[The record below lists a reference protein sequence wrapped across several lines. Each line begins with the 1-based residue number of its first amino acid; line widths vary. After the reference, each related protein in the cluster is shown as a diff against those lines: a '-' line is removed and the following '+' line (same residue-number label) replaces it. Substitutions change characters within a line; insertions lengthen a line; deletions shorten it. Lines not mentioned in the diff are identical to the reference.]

1 MRMRVMMLCSSLSL
15 ILLISACSI
24 IQGKITSSPQF
35 DNALLY
41 AKVSDLSYKTGTQIP
56 QGLTALGLT
65 LKKTGSVSGTE
76 VQYFVAVDSRREHQ
90 IISVRGTANPENVI
104 VDARFIFVDVDSLG
118 IKVHKG
124 FAEASKEVLKDLLK
138 DNADTL
144 DKNKPVIVTGHSLGG
159 AVAVLLGMHLQEMGY
174 NIDSIYTY
182 GQPKV
187 TDRHGANKFKSI
199 PLIRYAN
206 KKDIVPLVPPLSKD
220 QESHWDIYWHLGK
233 EVLLYPDTR
242 YVQLGADASVLR
254 GLTGYYDDLF
264 KKRDLEAH
272 SLVNYITSLQA
283 KIQSSQAVE
292 LEFLP

>member
-1 MRMRVMMLCSSLSL
+1 MRIRIMMLCSTLSL
-15 ILLISACSI
+15 TLLLSACSLVP
-24 IQGKITSSPQF
+24 GKINSSPQF
-35 DNALLY
+35 DNALFY
-41 AKVSDLSYKTGTQIP
+41 AKVSDLSYKTDAQIP
-56 QGLTALGLT
+56 PGLTALGLT
-65 LKKTGSVSGTE
+65 LKKTGNVSGTE
-76 VQYFVAVDSRREHQ
+76 VQYFVAEDTRQEHQ

-104 VDARFIFVDVDSLG
+104 VDAKFVFIDVESLG

-144 DKNKPVIVTGHSLGG
+144 DKTKPIIVTGHSLGG
-159 AVAVLLGMHLQEMGY
+159 AVAVLISMHLQEMGY
-174 NIDSIYTY
+174 HIDSIYTY

-206 KKDIVPLVPPLSKD
+206 NKDIVPLVPPLSRD

-264 KKRDLEAH
+264 KKRDLGAH
-272 SLVNYITSLQA
+272 SLVNYIASLQA
-283 KIQSSQAVE
+283 KIPTSQEVE
-292 LEFLP
+292 LELLP